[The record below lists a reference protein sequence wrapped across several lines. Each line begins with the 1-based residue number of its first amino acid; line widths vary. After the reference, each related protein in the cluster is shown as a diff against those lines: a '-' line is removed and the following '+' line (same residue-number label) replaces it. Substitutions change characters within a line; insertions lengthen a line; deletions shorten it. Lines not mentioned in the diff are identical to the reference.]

1 MFRIIIDKIKK
12 FKVVTAGI
20 GYRCTDGSMH
30 LKNLK
35 KKKIQILSYL
45 KYLQSTE
52 LSSDPD

>member
-1 MFRIIIDKIKK
+1 MFRIIIDKEIQGGDRWDWLQMHRWINALKK
-12 FKVVTAGI
+12 
-20 GYRCTDGSMH
+20 SE
-30 LKNLK
+30 